1 MTGFE
6 KGQNVPKNLNMIN
19 KVCASHHITD
29 SPGLLFFFFFFYF
42 IRAAFS
48 SSEVQGYR
56 WCGDSLAPENSTEA
70 AMIIFITAFCSAL

>member
-29 SPGLLFFFFFFYF
+29 SPGLLFFFFY
-42 IRAAFS
+42 I
-48 SSEVQGYR
+48 
-56 WCGDSLAPENSTEA
+56 LSTLLLVPVKSKVTDGAE
-70 AMIIFITAFCSAL
+70 IVWLQKILLKLQ

>member
-29 SPGLLFFFFFFYF
+29 SPGLLFFFFFF
-42 IRAAFS
+42 I
-48 SSEVQGYR
+48 
-56 WCGDSLAPENSTEA
+56 LSTLLLVPVKSKVTDGAE
-70 AMIIFITAFCSAL
+70 IVWLQKILLKLQ